1 MELREIAKFKVNP
14 KVANVRPGD
23 TVKVTSLVKEG
34 DRVRPQA
41 FQGVVIKTGG
51 TGPAASITV
60 RRIASG
66 IGVERTFLLYS
77 PLLESVELTRQGK
90 VNRVKLFYLRG
101 LSARD
106 ARIKERGRVTPGE
119 PGPEA
124 PAEAAA
130 EPAATAE
137 AAAPKS

>member
-1 MELREIAKFKVNP
+1 MELREISKVKVNP
-14 KVANVRPGD
+14 KVVAVRPGD
-23 TVKVTSLVKEG
+23 TVKVVSLVKEG

-41 FQGVVIKTGG
+41 FQGVVIKKGG
-51 TGPAASITV
+51 TGPAISITV

-77 PLLESVELTRQGK
+77 PLLESVELVREGK

-106 ARIKERGRVTPGE
+106 ARIKEKGRGIAAELVPA
-119 PGPEA
+119 EA
-124 PAEAAA
+124 PAEAVAA
-130 EPAATAE
+130 PAD
-137 AAAPKS
+137 AAAKPS